1 MKVIY
6 EHEGRIF
13 ETGDLVYVEYL
24 NIFTNK
30 IEEYKGRILN
40 CSVSSIIE
48 LDVSEVFA
56 SKKVNLDIN
65 EIKNIVL
72 M

>member
-1 MKVIY
+1 MRLIY
-6 EHEGRIF
+6 EHEGKIF
-13 ETGDLVYVEYL
+13 EIGDLVYVEYL

-30 IEEYKGRILN
+30 IEEYKGRILK

-56 SKKVNLDIN
+56 SKKVNLDIS